1 MKMAK
6 DSSAGIRRRD
16 FINGMLIAA
25 GTAAVG
31 DSFPM
36 RMYAAGTTYP
46 CDGSIGSDPRVL
58 RGGNVPSVFN
68 IAHWLRDNRL
78 TFKTSSVVVAP
89 SKCDTF
95 SGSLPIL
102 TDNGNYEV
110 IIVGSGMSG
119 CSAAYYATRNR
130 PGTKILIL
138 DGQAGP
144 GGNANRDDSSP
155 ITDIASTATAYAVQP
170 YAPFLTDLYTTTG
183 INWANYVI
191 PSPFY
196 SYFFDSQTPYV
207 NPGTSSW
214 NIDTYGAGTKDMPY
228 PTAIVNDL
236 QAAKQDLSNWYNK
249 PGAPTDP
256 ADMSDP
262 KYDYLSPMTFD
273 QYLTQTKGYHPA
285 VSDFYTRY
293 AVDALDG
300 TTSQASAYT
309 SVSFL
314 GAEYNP
320 EFAYPGG
327 NSGMLRHVIKWLIPN
342 AIAGSSDSELLTN
355 PFNLAAMDNANNNV
369 RIRQGCLVVRG
380 DTSSSSTSVIYF
392 SNGNFYRATAK
403 AVIFAGQ
410 SHTARTACAQLLS
423 TSQAN
428 AFDQVTLSP
437 VVVAN
442 VSIRSAAPVVDLGY
456 DGYYWGSQY
465 FADFVVADWMG
476 LTGPNPDRLNPNR
489 PTTLT
494 FYGGNTLPVDQMPQ
508 ARIDL
513 LTTPFSSYENSL
525 RSDMNRIFAGR
536 NFDFDRDV
544 VSMYLYRWGH
554 SMVYPKPGWPFSAPI
569 VNGGHF
575 TRVPS
580 ARFYARQQIGR
591 ISFGAQDVESSPANE
606 SAIGAGLRTSG
617 EVLPLL

>member
-1 MKMAK
+1 MAK
-6 DSSAGIRRRD
+6 RPGGINRRD
-16 FINGMLIAA
+16 FMNGIMLAA
-25 GTAAVG
+25 GGAAVG
-31 DSFPM
+31 GSFPM
-36 RMYAAGTTYP
+36 RAFASGTTFP
-46 CDGSIGSDPRVL
+46 CDGPIGSDPRVL
-58 RGGNVPSVFN
+58 RGGNRPSVFN

-78 TFKTSSVVVAP
+78 TFKNNNSVVIGSSP
-89 SKCDTF
+89 CD
-95 SGSLPIL
+95 SYGGSQPIL
-102 TDNGNYEV
+102 TDNGNYEA

-119 CSAAYYATRNR
+119 CSAAYYLTRQR

-138 DGQAGP
+138 DGQATP
-144 GGNANRDDSSP
+144 GGNANRDDASP
-155 ITDIASTATAYAVQP
+155 IPTIASTATAYGVQP
-170 YAPFLTDLYTTTG
+170 YAPFLTDIYNTTG
-183 INWANYVI
+183 IDWANYVI
-191 PSPFY
+191 PAPFY
-196 SYFFDSQTPYV
+196 SYYFDSQTPYV
-207 NPGTSSW
+207 NPGTNSW
-214 NIDTYGAGTKDMPY
+214 NIDTYGPGLSSCPY
-228 PTAIVNDL
+228 PMNIVNDL
-236 QAAKQDLSNWYNK
+236 KAARADLQNWYHK
-249 PGAPTDP
+249 TGSPTDP
-256 ADMSDP
+256 ADNSDP

-309 SVSFL
+309 SISFL
-314 GAEYNP
+314 GAEYYP
-320 EFAYPGG
+320 EFAFPGG
-327 NSGMLRHVIKWLIPN
+327 NSGMIRHIIKWLIPT
-342 AIAGSSDSELLTN
+342 AITGSSDTEILTN
-355 PFNLAAMDNANNNV
+355 PYNFANMDAPSNNI
-369 RIRQGCLVVRG
+369 RIRQNALVLRG
-380 DTSSSSTSVIYF
+380 ENPTSSTASVVYY

-423 TSQAN
+423 SSQAA

-442 VSIRSAAPVVDLGY
+442 VAINSASPVVDLGY
-456 DGYYWGSQY
+456 DGYYWGGKY

-476 LTGPNPDRLNPNR
+476 LTGPNPNRLNPTR
-489 PTTLT
+489 QTVLT
-494 FYGGNTLPVDQMPQ
+494 FYGGNTASVADQPNE
-508 ARIDL
+508 RIKL
-513 LTTPFSSYENSL
+513 LTTPFSSYEDSL

-544 VSMYLYRWGH
+544 SSMYLYRWGH

-569 VNGGHF
+569 MNGGQF

-591 ISFGAQDVESSPANE
+591 ISFGAQDLESSPANE
-606 SAIGAGLRTSG
+606 SAIGAGVRTSG

>member
-1 MKMAK
+1 MSKP
-6 DSSAGIRRRD
+6 DRISRRD
-16 FINGMLIAA
+16 FMNGILLAA
-25 GTAAVG
+25 GGAAVAE
-31 DSFPM
+31 SFPM
-36 RMYAAGTTYP
+36 RAFAGGTTYP
-46 CDGSIGSDPRVL
+46 CDGSAGSDPRVL

-68 IAHWLRDNRL
+68 IGHWLRDGRL
-78 TFKTSSVVVAP
+78 TFKNSSVLISSSP
-89 SKCDTF
+89 CDKYT
-95 SGSLPIL
+95 GNYPLIAD
-102 TDNGNYEV
+102 TGNYEV

-119 CSAAYYATRNR
+119 CSAAYYLTRNR

-138 DGQAGP
+138 DGQATP
-144 GGNANRDDSSP
+144 GGNANRDDLSP
-155 ITDIASTATAYAVQP
+155 IPDIASTATAYAVQP
-170 YAPFLTDLYTTTG
+170 YAPFLTDIYTTTG
-183 INWANYVI
+183 INWPNYVV

-214 NIDTYGAGTKDMPY
+214 NIDTYGAGLKQMPY
-228 PTAIVNDL
+228 PTAIVNQL
-236 QAAKQDLSNWYNK
+236 QQAAQDLANWYNK

-273 QYLTQTKGYHPA
+273 QYLTQTKGFHPA

-300 TTSQASAYT
+300 TCSQVSAYT
-309 SVSFL
+309 SISFL

-327 NSGMLRHVIKWLIPN
+327 NSGMLRHVVKWLIPN
-342 AIAGSSDSELLTN
+342 AIAGTSDIEILTN
-355 PFNLAAMDNANNNV
+355 PYNLAAMDSANNNV
-369 RIRQGCLVVRG
+369 RIRQNCMVVQG
-380 DTSSSSTSVIYF
+380 NTSNSSASVIYF
-392 SNGNFYRATAK
+392 NAGKFYKATAK

-410 SHTARTACAQLLS
+410 SHTARTACAQLFS
-423 TSQAN
+423 ASQLN
-428 AFDQVTLSP
+428 AMDQVTLSP
-437 VVVAN
+437 VVTAN
-442 VSIRSAAPVVDLGY
+442 VTISSAAPVVDLGY
-456 DGYYWGSQY
+456 DGYYWGGQY
-465 FADFVVADWMG
+465 FADFVVADWMSV
-476 LTGPNPDRLNPNR
+476 TGPNPNRSNPNR
-489 PTTLT
+489 QTVLT
-494 FYGGNTLPVDQMPQ
+494 FYGGNTLPVDAMPQ

-525 RSDMNRIFAGR
+525 RADMNRIFAGR

-544 VSMYLYRWGH
+544 IALYLYRWGH

-569 VNGGHF
+569 VQGGQV

>member
-1 MKMAK
+1 MSNQDAK
-6 DSSAGIRRRD
+6 SKIQRRD

-31 DSFPM
+31 GSMPM
-36 RMYAAGTTYP
+36 RVYAAGTAYP
-46 CDGSIGSDPRVL
+46 CDGPIGSDPNVL

-78 TFKTSSVVVAP
+78 TFRTNSVLIASSP
-89 SKCDTF
+89 CD
-95 SGSLPIL
+95 SYQGSQPIIP
-102 TDNGNYEV
+102 DNGNYDV
-110 IIVGSGMSG
+110 IIVGAGMSG
-119 CSAAYYATRNR
+119 CSAAYFLTRQR

-138 DGQAGP
+138 DGQRTP
-144 GGNANRDDSSP
+144 GGNANRDDTAP
-155 ITDIASTATAYAVQP
+155 IPDVASTATAYAVQP
-170 YAPFLTDLYTTTG
+170 YNAFLNDIYNTTG
-183 INWANYVI
+183 ILWQNYIV

-207 NPGTSSW
+207 IPGTSSW
-214 NIDTYGAGTKDMPY
+214 NIDTYADGLNSVPY
-228 PTAIVNDL
+228 PTNIVNDL
-236 QAAKQDLSNWYNK
+236 KAARQDLMNWYHK

-256 ADMSDP
+256 ADNSDP

-273 QYLTQTKGYHPA
+273 SYLTQTKGFHPA

-300 TTSQASAYT
+300 STAQASAYT
-309 SVSFL
+309 SISFL
-314 GAEYNP
+314 GAEYFP

-327 NSGMLRHVIKWLIPN
+327 NSGMLRHIIKWLIPG
-342 AIAGSSDSELLTN
+342 AITGTSDADLLAN
-355 PFNLAAMDNANNNV
+355 PYNLSAMDNANNNV
-369 RIRQGCLVVRG
+369 RIRQGALVVRG
-380 DTSSSSTSVIYF
+380 DTTNTSASVIYF
-392 SNGNFYRATAK
+392 SNGQFFQATAK

-423 TSQAN
+423 ASQAD

-442 VSIRSAAPVVDLGY
+442 VTLRSAAPIVDLGY
-456 DGYYWGSQY
+456 DGYYWGGQY

-476 LTGPNPDRLNPNR
+476 PNRTNPNR
-489 PTTLT
+489 QTVLT
-494 FYGGNTLPVDQMPQ
+494 FYGGNTASVADQPNE
-508 ARIDL
+508 RIKL
-513 LTTPFSSYENSL
+513 LTTPFSSYEDSL
-525 RSDMNRIFAGR
+525 RSDMNRVLAGR
-536 NFDFDRDV
+536 GFDFDRDV
-544 VSMYLYRWGH
+544 VAMYLYRWGH

-569 VNGGHF
+569 NKNGQVI
-575 TRVPS
+575 RVPS
-580 ARFYARQQIGR
+580 ARFYARQQVGR

-606 SAIGAGLRTSG
+606 SAIGAGVRTSG

>member
-1 MKMAK
+1 MSIKFGK
-6 DSSAGIRRRD
+6 DTIQRRD

-31 DSFPM
+31 SSFPM
-36 RMYAAGTTYP
+36 RMYAAGTTFP
-46 CDGSIGSDPRVL
+46 CDGPIGGDPNVL

-78 TFKTSSVVVAP
+78 TFRTNSVLISSSP
-89 SKCDTF
+89 CDSF
-95 SGSLPIL
+95 QGSTPIIP
-102 TDNGNYEV
+102 DNGNYDV
-110 IIVGSGMSG
+110 IIVGAGMSG
-119 CSAAYYATRNR
+119 CSAAYYLTRQR
-130 PGTKILIL
+130 PAAKILVL
-138 DGQAGP
+138 DGQRTP
-144 GGNANRDDSSP
+144 GGNANRDDAAP
-155 ITDIASTATAYAVQP
+155 IPDIASTATAYAVQP
-170 YAPFLTDLYTTTG
+170 YAPFLTDIYNTTG
-183 INWANYVI
+183 ILWQNYVV

-207 NPGTSSW
+207 NPGTNSW
-214 NIDTYGAGTKDMPY
+214 NIDTYGNGLNSVPY
-228 PTAIVNDL
+228 PTNIVNDL
-236 QAAKQDLSNWYNK
+236 KAARQDLMNWYHK

-256 ADMSDP
+256 ADNSDP

-273 QYLTQTKGYHPA
+273 SYLTQIKGFHPA

-300 TTSQASAYT
+300 TTAQTSAYT
-309 SVSFL
+309 SISFL
-314 GAEYNP
+314 GAEYFP

-327 NSGMLRHVIKWLIPN
+327 NSGMLRHIIKWLIPG
-342 AIAGSSDSELLTN
+342 AINGTSDADLLAN

-369 RIRQGCLVVRG
+369 RIRQGAMVVRG
-380 DTSSSSTSVIYF
+380 DTSSTNASVIYF
-392 SNGNFYRATAK
+392 SNGQFFQATAK

-423 TSQAN
+423 SSQAD

-437 VVVAN
+437 VLTAN
-442 VSIRSAAPVVDLGY
+442 VTLRSAAPIIDLGY
-456 DGYYWGSQY
+456 DGYYWGGQY
-465 FADFVVADWMG
+465 FADFVVADWVG
-476 LTGPNPDRLNPNR
+476 ANR
-489 PTTLT
+489 SDPARQTVLT
-494 FYGGNTLPVDQMPQ
+494 FYGGNTASVEDQPNE
-508 ARIDL
+508 RIKL
-513 LTTPFSSYENSL
+513 LTTPFSSYEDSL
-525 RSDMNRIFAGR
+525 RSDMNRILAGR

-544 VSMYLYRWGH
+544 AAVYVYRWGH

-569 VNGGHF
+569 NKNGQVI
-575 TRVPS
+575 RVPS

-606 SAIGAGLRTSG
+606 SALGAGVRTSG

>member
-1 MKMAK
+1 MHMAK
-6 DSSAGIRRRD
+6 SKDGISRRD
-16 FINGMLIAA
+16 FINGTLIAA
-25 GTAAVG
+25 GGAAVG
-31 DSFPM
+31 ASFPM
-36 RMYAAGTTYP
+36 KLFGSGTTFP
-46 CDGSIGSDPRVL
+46 CDGAIGSDPRVL

-78 TFKTSSVVVAP
+78 TFKTSSVLIASSP
-89 SKCDTF
+89 CDKF
-95 SGSLPIL
+95 AGSQPIL
-102 TDNGNYEV
+102 TDNGSYEV

-119 CSAAYYATRNR
+119 CSAAYYITRQR

-138 DGQAGP
+138 DGQATP
-144 GGNANRDDSSP
+144 GGNANRDDFSP
-155 ITDIASTATAYAVQP
+155 IPDIASTATAYAVQP
-170 YAPFLTDLYTTTG
+170 YAPFLTDIYNTTG
-183 INWANYVI
+183 INWANYLV

-196 SYFFDSQTPYV
+196 SYYFDSQTPFV
-207 NPGTSSW
+207 LPGTNSW
-214 NIDTYGAGTKDMPY
+214 NIDTYGTGLKSCPY
-228 PTAIVNDL
+228 PTNIVNDL
-236 QAAKQDLSNWYNK
+236 QQAKQDLSNWYNK

-273 QYLTQTKGYHPA
+273 QYLTQTKGFHPA

-300 TTSQASAYT
+300 TTSQTSAYT
-309 SVSFL
+309 SISFL

-327 NSGMLRHVIKWLIPN
+327 NSGMLRHIVKWLIPG
-342 AIAGSSDSELLTN
+342 AINGTSDSDLLNN
-355 PFNLAAMDNANNNV
+355 PYNLAAMDAAGNNV
-369 RIRQGCLVVRG
+369 RIRQGAMVLRG
-380 DTSSSSTSVIYF
+380 DNPNSSTAGVIYYI
-392 SNGNFYRATAK
+392 NGNFYRATAK

-423 TSQAN
+423 SSQAA

-437 VVVAN
+437 VVTAN
-442 VSIRSAAPVVDLGY
+442 VTIRSAAPIVDLGY

-465 FADFVVADWMG
+465 FADFVVADWMSA
-476 LTGPNPDRLNPNR
+476 TGPNPNRLNPNR
-489 PTTLT
+489 QTVLT
-494 FYGGNTLPVDQMPQ
+494 FYGGNTASVADQPNE
-508 ARIDL
+508 RIKL

-525 RSDMNRIFAGR
+525 RSDMNRILAGR

-544 VSMYLYRWGH
+544 IAMYLYRWGH

-569 VNGGHF
+569 VNGGQV